1 MYHIKSP
8 YANKWQER
16 PGLLDNIPDYD
27 MYDQAL
33 FTGDNVHIGGIGRV
47 LDGTYE
53 DMIKTID
60 WMKTLPDHCSM
71 FPGHEYTFRSLK
83 WN

>member
-1 MYHIKSP
+1 MKVSNLDIDIKYAPGHTKSHLMYHIKSP

-16 PGLLDNIPDYD
+16 PGLLDNIPDFD

-53 DMIKTID
+53 DMI
-60 WMKTLPDHCSM
+60 
-71 FPGHEYTFRSLK
+71 
-83 WN
+83 